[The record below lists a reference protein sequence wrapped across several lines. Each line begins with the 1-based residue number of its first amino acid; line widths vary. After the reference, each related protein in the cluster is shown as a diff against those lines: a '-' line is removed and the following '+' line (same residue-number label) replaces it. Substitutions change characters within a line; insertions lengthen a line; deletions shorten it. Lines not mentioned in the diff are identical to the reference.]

1 MPRPGVPPRLAR
13 GELVAALRA
22 RRRSLARF
30 GVALLA
36 GTLLA
41 FAFLTEEVW
50 NSRPI
55 IDLDREFAE
64 LLHER
69 ATPALTHLFEA
80 ISSLGSSH
88 ALAVVALIAVAVLV
102 SRRQLLDALL
112 VVVALVGA
120 EVINAAVKDG
130 FERERPVFADPIA
143 RRASGFSF
151 PSAHAGASMALYG
164 ALAFLLS
171 RDRTSTRT
179 RVGCFVGAALLVG
192 AIGFSRLY
200 LGAHYLSD
208 VLAGFTLG
216 LGWATLVVLVIGS
229 ARMHTPRGH
238 LPEVRKV
245 TGAIGHRDESSAQI
259 QRNRR

>member
-1 MPRPGVPPRLAR
+1 M
-13 GELVAALRA
+13 
-22 RRRSLARF
+22 
-30 GVALLA
+30 
-36 GTLLA
+36 
-41 FAFLTEEVW
+41 
-50 NSRPI
+50 I
-55 IDLDREFAE
+55 
-64 LLHER
+64 
-69 ATPALTHLFEA
+69 
-80 ISSLGSSH
+80 
-88 ALAVVALIAVAVLV
+88 ALIAVAVLV

-120 EVINAAVKDG
+120 EVIDAAVKDS
-130 FERERPVFADPIA
+130 FERERPIFADPIA

-171 RDRTSTRT
+171 RDRRSTRM

-216 LGWATLVVLVIGS
+216 LGWATFVVLLIGRAVNEAKNILVEMPIS
-229 ARMHTPRGH
+229 DVSSVDVRTGA
-238 LPEVRKV
+238 LASEVRW
-245 TGAIGHRDESSAQI
+245 TAQGHHT
-259 QRNRR
+259 

>member
-1 MPRPGVPPRLAR
+1 
-13 GELVAALRA
+13 LRA
-22 RRRSLARF
+22 RQRSLGRF
-30 GVALLA
+30 GVGLLA

-41 FAFLTEEVW
+41 FGFLTESLW

-64 LLHER
+64 VLHAR
-69 ATPALTHLFEA
+69 ASPPLTQLFEA
-80 ISSLGSSH
+80 ITALGSSQTL
-88 ALAVVALIAVAVLV
+88 ALVALIAVAILV

-112 VVVALVGA
+112 VVIALLGA
-120 EVINAAVKDG
+120 ELIDAAVKDG
-130 FERERPVFADPIA
+130 FERERPVFTDPIA

-171 RDRTSTRT
+171 RDRMSPRT

-216 LGWATLVVLVIGS
+216 LAWVTLVVLLIGW
-229 ARMHTPRGH
+229 ARMRGDRPSTPEFRMGVGRNH
-238 LPEVRKV
+238 L
-245 TGAIGHRDESSAQI
+245 
-259 QRNRR
+259 

>member
-1 MPRPGVPPRLAR
+1 MPRSGLPRGLAE
-13 GELVAALRA
+13 GELVAALRV
-22 RRRSLARF
+22 RRRFLARF
-30 GVALLA
+30 GVGLLA

-41 FAFLTEEVW
+41 FGFLTESLW

-69 ATPALTHLFEA
+69 ATPTLTHLFEA
-80 ISSLGSSH
+80 ITELGSSH
-88 ALAVVALIAVAVLV
+88 TLALVALVAVAMLV
-102 SRRQLLDALL
+102 SRGQLLDALL
-112 VVVALVGA
+112 VVIALVGA
-120 EVINAAVKDG
+120 ELIDAAVKAG

-164 ALAFLLS
+164 VLAFLLS
-171 RDRTSTRT
+171 RDRRSPKT

-216 LGWATLVVLVIGS
+216 LAWATLVVLLIGWG
-229 ARMHTPRGH
+229 RTHTRSVSTTWRG
-238 LPEVRKV
+238 
-245 TGAIGHRDESSAQI
+245 
-259 QRNRR
+259 

>member
-1 MPRPGVPPRLAR
+1 MPRSGVPPRLAK
-13 GELVAALRA
+13 GELIAALRV
-22 RRRSLARF
+22 RRRSLARL

-36 GTLLA
+36 SSLLA
-41 FAFLTEEVW
+41 FGFLTESLW

-69 ATPALTHLFEA
+69 ATPALTQLFEA
-80 ISSLGSSH
+80 ITALGSSQTL
-88 ALAVVALIAVAVLV
+88 ALVALVAVAILV
-102 SRRQLLDALL
+102 SRGQLLDALL
-112 VVVALVGA
+112 VVIALVGA
-120 EVINAAVKDG
+120 EIIDAAVKDG

-164 ALAFLLS
+164 VLAFLLS
-171 RDRTSTRT
+171 RERRSVRT
-179 RVGCFVGAALLVG
+179 RVGCFVGTALLVG

-216 LGWATLVVLVIGS
+216 LAWATLVVLLIGWG
-229 ARMHTPRGH
+229 RMHTRSISTTWSG
-238 LPEVRKV
+238 
-245 TGAIGHRDESSAQI
+245 
-259 QRNRR
+259 

>member
-1 MPRPGVPPRLAR
+1 MPLSGVRRPLAR
-13 GELVAALRA
+13 GDLLVTLRA
-22 RRRSLARF
+22 RQRSLARF
-30 GVALLA
+30 GVGLLA

-69 ATPALTHLFEA
+69 ATPVLTQLFEG

-88 ALAVVALIAVAVLV
+88 ALAAVALIAVAVLL

-120 EVINAAVKDG
+120 EIIDAAVKDG
-130 FERERPVFADPIA
+130 FERQRPVFADSIA

-171 RDRTSTRT
+171 RDLRSTHA
-179 RVGCFVGAALLVG
+179 RVGCFAGAALLIG

-208 VLAGFTLG
+208 VLAGFALG
-216 LGWATLVVLVIGS
+216 LAWATLVVLLIGS
-229 ARMHTPRGH
+229 ARMHTAGH
-238 LPEVRKV
+238 PPEARNV
-245 TGAIGHRDESSAQI
+245 TGAIGHRDESSAQT
-259 QRNRR
+259 QRNRQ

>member
-1 MPRPGVPPRLAR
+1 MPRPVVLPRLTK
-13 GELVAALRA
+13 GEVAAALRA

-30 GVALLA
+30 GVGLLA

-41 FAFLTEEVW
+41 FGFLTESLW

-80 ISSLGSSH
+80 ITALGSSPTL
-88 ALAVVALIAVAVLV
+88 ALVALIAVAVLV
-102 SRRQLLDALL
+102 SRRQLLDAVL
-112 VVVALVGA
+112 VVVALVGV
-120 EVINAAVKDG
+120 EVIDAAVKAG

-143 RRASGFSF
+143 RRAAGFSF
-151 PSAHAGASMALYG
+151 PSAHAAASMALYG

-171 RDRTSTRT
+171 RDRVSPRT

-216 LGWATLVVLVIGS
+216 LGWVTLVVLLIGW
-229 ARMHTPRGH
+229 ARVHSGEPSG
-238 LPEVRKV
+238 
-245 TGAIGHRDESSAQI
+245 SS
-259 QRNRR
+259 

>member
-1 MPRPGVPPRLAR
+1 LAS

-22 RRRSLARF
+22 RRKSLARF
-30 GVALLA
+30 GVGLLA

-41 FAFLTEEVW
+41 FGFLTESLW

-80 ISSLGSSH
+80 ITALGSSH
-88 ALAVVALIAVAVLV
+88 TLALVALIAVAVLGV
-102 SRRQLLDALL
+102 QATAARCAPRRLRAGGSRAD
-112 VVVALVGA
+112 
-120 EVINAAVKDG
+120 AAVKAG

-179 RVGCFVGAALLVG
+179 RVGCFAGAALLIG

-216 LGWATLVVLVIGS
+216 LGWATLVVLLIGWG
-229 ARMHTPRGH
+229 RMHT
-238 LPEVRKV
+238 
-245 TGAIGHRDESSAQI
+245 SSSSI
-259 QRNRR
+259 T